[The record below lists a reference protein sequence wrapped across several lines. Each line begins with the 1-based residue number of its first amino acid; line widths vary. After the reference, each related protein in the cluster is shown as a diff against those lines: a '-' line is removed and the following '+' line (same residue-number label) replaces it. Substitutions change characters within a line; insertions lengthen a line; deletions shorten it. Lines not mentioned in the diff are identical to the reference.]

1 MRIAVRVKVP
11 RLRPVLPGDLAVLR
25 ARIEAVRSLFGGDRL
40 PRTSRLRQAATAM
53 NAAEAARGGDT
64 ADRP

>member
-11 RLRPVLPGDLAVLR
+11 RLRPVLSAELAVLR

-40 PRTSRLRQAATAM
+40 PRTSRLRQAAAAM
-53 NAAEAARGGDT
+53 NLAEAARGGHP